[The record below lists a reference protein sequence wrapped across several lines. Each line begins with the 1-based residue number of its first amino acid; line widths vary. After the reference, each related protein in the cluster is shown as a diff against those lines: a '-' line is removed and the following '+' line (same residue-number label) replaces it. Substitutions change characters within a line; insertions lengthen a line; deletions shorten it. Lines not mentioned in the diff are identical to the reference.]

1 MLMGGFVTAYNYLGY
16 RLTTRP
22 FGLAS
27 SMVGL
32 LCLTGSGTSIVAGR
46 RQRMATE
53 PCRSAAAEHSHTVHC
68 DERVVVERT
77 GLGRVDANLVGG

>member
-1 MLMGGFVTAYNYLGY
+1 MGGFVTAYNYLGY

-46 RQRMATE
+46 LADKSTRPQ
-53 PCRSAAAEHSHTVHC
+53 H
-68 DERVVVERT
+68 
-77 GLGRVDANLVGG
+77 

>member
-46 RQRMATE
+46 LADKSTRPQHDWMLSRNRRHM
-53 PCRSAAAEHSHTVHC
+53 RVSKVSHGFDIDSVQP
-68 DERVVVERT
+68 
-77 GLGRVDANLVGG
+77 